1 MLFTLLDNQRN
12 QSSMRTT
19 VWTESLPSLVLG
31 LATHLRSLQNTI
43 DTAGAGA
50 SRACL
55 LPSKD
60 KWGECYGTKRNSCV
74 CLLHSVY
81 ASGRSHQCTLFSALL
96 WIRIQL
102 RFWAPDHDPAIKSYY
117 ENIKKRQSKRRICTV
132 LYCNCYLPF
141 YISHY
146 SPTLLQ
152 SWVHRPKIRNTNFNL
167 SALSFLPDPEQII
180 SDLGKCSGSN
190 RIRIHNTEFS
200 VYCSKCKS
208 WLSWFVN
215 HWLTLQTALSVPL
228 LSSSCYFC
236 CSLCLKILSHIFG
249 WCHLPTAVTS
259 RVISALF
266 QYSSLTLKTKGA
278 DQASGMGL
286 LIALCHWTLI
296 CFFYQFTNV
305 VPVNFFFI

>member
-1 MLFTLLDNQRN
+1 MPVLVGPVCFPAKTSVGNVTV
-12 QSSMRTT
+12 QS
-19 VWTESLPSLVLG
+19 
-31 LATHLRSLQNTI
+31 AT
-43 DTAGAGA
+43 
-50 SRACL
+50 RA
-55 LPSKD
+55 
-60 KWGECYGTKRNSCV
+60 
-74 CLLHSVY
+74 SVY
-81 ASGRSHQCTLFSALL
+81 FILWMPPGGAINVHCSQHCCGSGSSYDFLEFRIMILLFNHIMKIL
-96 WIRIQL
+96 
-102 RFWAPDHDPAIKSYY
+102 K
-117 ENIKKRQSKRRICTV
+117 NINQKEESVLFCTV
-132 LYCNCYLPF
+132 LYCTCYLPF
-141 YISHY
+141 YILHY

-278 DQASGMGL
+278 DQASGMGI

-296 CFFYQFTNV
+296 WIL
-305 VPVNFFFI
+305 FFISLQM